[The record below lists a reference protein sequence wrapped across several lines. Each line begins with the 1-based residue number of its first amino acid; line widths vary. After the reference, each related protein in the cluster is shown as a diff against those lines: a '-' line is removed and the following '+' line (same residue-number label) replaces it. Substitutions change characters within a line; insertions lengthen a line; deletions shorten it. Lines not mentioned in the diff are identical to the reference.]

1 MEEVPVNCVGV
12 VGEGGV
18 GGGEE
23 ELDSGAGE
31 KAKGVS
37 SGGEAGSVR
46 PVYIYLVKCSAIVN
60 SRITDIYLRV

>member
-1 MEEVPVNCVGV
+1 MEEVPVDCVGV

-31 KAKGVS
+31 KAKG
-37 SGGEAGSVR
+37 
-46 PVYIYLVKCSAIVN
+46 C
-60 SRITDIYLRV
+60 